1 MDFTAMTKTQMLSCL
16 LVFVDTFTR
25 WIEAFPTGTKR
36 TTEVCK
42 ALLKEIVPPLILVA
56 SSLREGGE
64 SQSDSSKGSGQTM
77 SRNT

>member
-1 MDFTAMTKTQMLSCL
+1 MDVDFTAMPKTQGFSYL
-16 LVFVDTFTR
+16 LVFIDFIDMFTG

-64 SQSDSSKGSGQTM
+64 GQSDS
-77 SRNT
+77 